1 MIIIEKPYVSDLM
14 IEWLKDSQHPVLAN
28 EFAKGLGIEDLH
40 LVDEE
45 ETVRR
50 INGGERLYT
59 NSESALS
66 WVLTHTANPALHR
79 AITLCK
85 DKAAMR
91 KALAPLNPSVF
102 YAQYSYEELRGVDP
116 AELPLPVVLKPSVGF
131 CSMGVFVIET
141 PADWHAALETIAA
154 QSATW
159 KKQFPEEVVDL
170 GSFLVESYVEGTEYA
185 VDAYFDDKGKA
196 HVLAVFRHDFAS
208 AEDTSDRLY
217 CESDAA
223 IREVT
228 EPMRL
233 WLNSVNEYLDAC
245 NFPLHVE
252 VRIQG
257 STIVPIEINPLR
269 FAGMCC
275 TDLSW
280 YAWNLFTYEA
290 YLENKP
296 VDLPALAN
304 AHQGEVF
311 TMAMLK
317 ADETVNNPRPFDYDA
332 FSARFTHVLDL
343 RRFDMDATGFYGCL
357 FLQTDEQTAD
367 ELDFLLHVRLEDFC
381 H

>member
-1 MIIIEKPYVSDLM
+1 MIVLEKPYVSDLM

-28 EFAKGLGIEDLH
+28 EFAKGLGIEGLH

-45 ETVRR
+45 EAVHR
-50 INGGERLYT
+50 INSGERLYT

-79 AITLCK
+79 AITICK

-91 KALAPLNPSVF
+91 QALAPLNPSVF
-102 YAQYSYEELRGVDP
+102 YAQYRYDELRGVDP
-116 AELPLPVVLKPSVGF
+116 AKLPLPVVLKPSVGF
-131 CSMGVFVIET
+131 CSMGVFVINA

-154 QSATW
+154 QAAIW
-159 KKQFPEEVVDL
+159 ERQFPHEVVDL
-170 GSFLVESYVEGTEYA
+170 GNYLVESYVEGTEYA
-185 VDAYFDDKGKA
+185 LDAYFDDEGCA
-196 HVLAVFRHDFAS
+196 QVLAVFRHDFAS

-217 CESDAA
+217 SESDTTVQEMA
-223 IREVT
+223 

-233 WLNSVNEYLDAC
+233 WLNRVNEYLAARD
-245 NFPLHVE
+245 FPLHVE
-252 VRIQG
+252 VRAQG
-257 STIVPIEINPLR
+257 NTIVPIEINPLR

-280 YAWNLFTYEA
+280 YAWGLSTYRA
-290 YLENKP
+290 YLENRP

-317 ADETVNNPRPFDYDA
+317 ADETVSNPRPFDYEA
-332 FSARFTHVLDL
+332 FAARFTHVLDL
-343 RRFDMDATGFYGCL
+343 RRFDVEATGFYGCL
-357 FLQTDEQTAD
+357 FLQTDDQTAD
-367 ELDFLLHVRLEDFC
+367 ELDFLLHARLEDFC
-381 H
+381 C